1 MHFILK
7 KMYLGTLLQSPWY
20 KLLHQVYI
28 TFLNLIKNLDF
39 NSFTIIIYCFTKH
52 YERFTPPPTQK
63 EHYLHLLKE
72 ADCVSESRFGTKQT

>member
-28 TFLNLIKNLDF
+28 KIFNLIKNLDF
-39 NSFTIIIYCFTKH
+39 NSFTIINYLLFLPITMKDS
-52 YERFTPPPTQK
+52 RPPPQK
-63 EHYLHLLKE
+63 ERYLHLLKE
-72 ADCVSESRFGTKQT
+72 ADWCF